1 MTGTFTQ
8 RVRAAASAG
17 WWTILI
23 AVIWM
28 TLAWLAY
35 LVLQHSRP
43 DWLLVLWGGGT
54 TWDQVHWLMLIFTA
68 VFKLILFTMLMVTI
82 WLTIWGRKLKK
93 LGDS

>member
-17 WWTILI
+17 WWTIII
-23 AVIWM
+23 AAV
-28 TLAWLAY
+28 WLMVTWCAY
-35 LVLQHSRP
+35 LVMRHYRSGWVLT
-43 DWLLVLWGGGT
+43 LWGGGV